1 MIPKIIHYCWF
12 GNKSIPKEQQNYIEG
27 WKKLMPDYKFKCWSE
42 KDIDVKS
49 VPFIKEAYE
58 AGKLAFVAD
67 YTRVYALVHEG
78 GIYMDTDVKLCSSLE
93 PFRTKHRVFTSY
105 EFNTSRDQMKL
116 YRSLIDENWNRKIKS
131 ILKVPG
137 NGMLSAL
144 IGAEPEHPF
153 LMDLLNFYDSIHFDY
168 AIQNK
173 LTIPTT
179 LALAGE
185 KYGFKY
191 HDVEQNLKEGIHI
204 YDSTVFA
211 DYYNATSETVAI
223 HYCEGSW
230 VNKSLFEKLKSE
242 LYRIS
247 WLRKIVLTLWKK

>member
-12 GNKSIPKEQQNYIEG
+12 GNRPIPKEQQAYIDG
-27 WKKLMPDYKFKCWSE
+27 WKRLMPDYKFKCWTE
-42 KDIDVKS
+42 KDINIDS
-49 VPFIKEAYE
+49 IPFTKEAYE

-78 GIYMDTDVKLCSSLE
+78 GIYMDTDVKLRSSLE
-93 PFRTKHRVFTSY
+93 PFRQKHRVFTSY
-105 EFNTSRDQMKL
+105 EFNTSRKEMPI
-116 YRSLIDENWNRKIKS
+116 YRQRIDENWNRKDKS

-144 IGAEPEHPF
+144 VGAEPHHPF
-153 LMDLLNFYDSIHFDY
+153 MADLLEYYDSIHFDF
-168 AIQNK
+168 AIENR

-179 LALAGE
+179 LALMGE

-191 HDVEQNLKEGIHI
+191 HNVEQELSEGIHI
-204 YDSTVFA
+204 YDTSIFS
-211 DYYNATSETVAI
+211 DYHNATSQSVAI

-230 VNKSLFEKLKSE
+230 VKKSNLSKFKSK

-247 WLRKIVLTLWKK
+247 WLRKFVTILWKK

>member
-12 GNKSIPKEQQNYIEG
+12 GNKPMPKEQQKYIEG
-27 WKKLMPDYKFKCWSE
+27 WKRLMPDYTFKCWSE
-42 KDIDVKS
+42 KDIDVNA
-49 VPFIKEAYE
+49 VPFTKEAYE

-78 GIYMDTDVKLCSSLE
+78 GIYMDTDVKLLSSLE
-93 PFRTKHRVFTSY
+93 PFRQKHRVFTSY
-105 EFNTSRDQMKL
+105 EYNTSRNEMEL
-116 YRSLIDENWNRKIKS
+116 YRSRIDENWNRRDKS

-144 IGAEPEHPF
+144 IGSEPNHPF
-153 LMDLLNFYDSIHFDY
+153 LIDLLNYYNSIHFQY
-168 AIQNK
+168 ALDNR

-179 LALAGE
+179 LALMGE

-191 HDVEQNLKEGIHI
+191 HNVEQGLDEGIHI
-204 YDSTVFA
+204 YDTSIFS
-211 DYYNATSETVAI
+211 DFYNATPKSVAV

-230 VNKSLFEKLKSE
+230 VKKSGMALLKSK
-242 LYRIS
+242 LYRIG
-247 WLRKIVLTLWKK
+247 WLRKIVTTIWKK

>member
-12 GNKSIPKEQQNYIEG
+12 GNRPIPKEQQAYIDG
-27 WKKLMPDYKFKCWSE
+27 WKRLMPDYKFKCWTE
-42 KDIDVKS
+42 KDINIDS
-49 VPFIKEAYE
+49 IPFTKEAYE

-67 YTRVYALVHEG
+67 YTRVFALVHEG
-78 GIYMDTDVKLCSSLE
+78 GIYMDTDVKLRSSLE
-93 PFRTKHRVFTSY
+93 PFRQKHRVFTSY
-105 EFNTSRDQMKL
+105 EFNTSRKEMAI
-116 YRSLIDENWNRKIKS
+116 YRQRIDENWNRKDKS

-144 IGAEPEHPF
+144 VGAEPHHPF
-153 LMDLLNFYDSIHFDY
+153 MADLLEYYDSIHFDF
-168 AIQNK
+168 AIENR

-179 LALAGE
+179 LALIGE

-191 HDVEQNLKEGIHI
+191 HNVEQELSEGIHI
-204 YDSTVFA
+204 YDTSIFS
-211 DYYNATSETVAI
+211 DYYNATSQSVAI

-230 VNKSLFEKLKSE
+230 VKKSIHSKLKSE

-247 WLRKIVLTLWKK
+247 WLRKLVTILWKK